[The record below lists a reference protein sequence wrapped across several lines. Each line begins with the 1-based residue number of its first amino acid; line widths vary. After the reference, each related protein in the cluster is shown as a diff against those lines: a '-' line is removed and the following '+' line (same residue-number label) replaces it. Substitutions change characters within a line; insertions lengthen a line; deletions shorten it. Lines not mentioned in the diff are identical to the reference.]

1 MQQTSSHLSRDER
14 NRRCFK
20 IWRGEAEER
29 SNEGEDFDFICID
42 YLKRFKD
49 DFCVE
54 QKLHVNGRVG
64 FSRHANPTEALNG
77 NKGFC
82 SMI

>member
-1 MQQTSSHLSRDER
+1 
-14 NRRCFK
+14 
-20 IWRGEAEER
+20 
-29 SNEGEDFDFICID
+29 
-42 YLKRFKD
+42 
-49 DFCVE
+49 
-54 QKLHVNGRVG
+54 LHVNGRVG